1 MTTLIYTSDKCL
13 DHLPGPSHPESP
25 ERLIA
30 VQRALRAPEFKDL
43 AWREAPKGTKEQLLL
58 VHTPEYVER
67 IYRVAPLNG
76 YVPLDAGDTIMSPG
90 SLEAVLRCVGAGCAG
105 VDSVIKKEAQ
115 NVFCATRPCGH
126 HTEPDR
132 AMGFSIF
139 NQAAIAAAYAYDT
152 HKMERVAVVDFD
164 VHHGNG
170 TQDAFYH
177 RPEMFYTSC
186 HQSPFYPG
194 SGAKYETGVD
204 HNVVNVPLSR
214 GTDSAT
220 FRSRI
225 AAEMLPPLRKFNPS
239 FIVISAGFDAH
250 YKDILG
256 GLNLTDGD
264 FHWITREVMKI
275 ADECCDGRIVSTLEG
290 GYDLDGLASG
300 CAAHVRALMGK

>member
-1 MTTLIYTSDKCL
+1 
-13 DHLPGPSHPESP
+13 
-25 ERLIA
+25 
-30 VQRALRAPEFKDL
+30 VQKALRAPEFEDL
-43 AWREAPKGTKEQLLL
+43 SWREAPMGTRAQLLL
-58 VHTPEYVER
+58 IHTPEYVDK
-67 IYRVAPLNG
+67 IFRVAPTKG

-90 SLEAVLRCVGAGCAG
+90 SLEAVLRCVGATCAG
-105 VDSVIKKEAQ
+105 VDALMKKEAQ

-152 HKMERVAVVDFD
+152 HKLERVAVVDFD

-170 TQDAFYH
+170 TQDAFYY

-194 SGAKYETGVD
+194 SGAKFETGVD

-225 AAEMLPPLRKFNPS
+225 EAEMLPPLRKFNPS
-239 FIVISAGFDAH
+239 FIIISAGFDAH
-250 YKDILG
+250 IKDPLG
-256 GLNLTDGD
+256 GLNLTDRD
-264 FHWITREVMKI
+264 YHWITKEIMKI
-275 ADECCDGRIVSTLEG
+275 ADECCEGRIVSTLEG
-290 GYDLDGLASG
+290 GYSLDGLATG
-300 CAAHVRALMGK
+300 CASHVRALMGK